1 MKTTNPS
8 ENDQPLNDVLAQWK
22 GETSLPPRFREQVWR
37 RIETAEICKP
47 ESSLVVLLRW
57 IDSAFRRPQLAL
69 PYVTL
74 LLFIGL
80 GMGYWQAQN
89 KTAQSESKWQALYVQ
104 SVDPY
109 QAPRN

>member
-8 ENDQPLNDVLAQWK
+8 DNDQPLNEVLVQWK
-22 GETSLPPRFREQVWR
+22 VESSLPPRFQEQVWR
-37 RIETAEICKP
+37 RIETAEARKP
-47 ESSLVVLLRW
+47 EGSLTVVLRW
-57 IDSAFRRPQLAL
+57 LDAAFRRPALAL
-69 PYVTL
+69 SYVTV
-74 LLFIGL
+74 LLFVGL
-80 GMGYWQAQN
+80 GIGYWQAQD

>member
-1 MKTTNPS
+1 MKTTNS
-8 ENDQPLNDVLAQWK
+8 SGSDQPFNDVLAEWK
-22 GETSLPPRFREQVWR
+22 VETLLPPRFREQVWR
-37 RIETAEICKP
+37 RIETAEARMP
-47 ESSLVVLLRW
+47 ESSLAVVLRW
-57 IDSAFRRPQLAL
+57 IDSAFRRPTLAL
-69 PYVTL
+69 SYVTV

-80 GMGYWQAQN
+80 GAGYWQAQD

>member
-8 ENDQPLNDVLAQWK
+8 DNDQPLNEVLAQWK
-22 GETSLPPRFREQVWR
+22 VETSLPPRFQEQVWR
-37 RIETAEICKP
+37 RIDEAEARKP
-47 ESSLVVLLRW
+47 ESRLAVALRW
-57 IDSAFRRPQLAL
+57 IDSAFRRPTLAL
-69 PYVTL
+69 SYVTV

-80 GMGYWQAQN
+80 GMGYWQAHDQ
-89 KTAQSESKWQALYVQ
+89 TAESESKWQALYVQ